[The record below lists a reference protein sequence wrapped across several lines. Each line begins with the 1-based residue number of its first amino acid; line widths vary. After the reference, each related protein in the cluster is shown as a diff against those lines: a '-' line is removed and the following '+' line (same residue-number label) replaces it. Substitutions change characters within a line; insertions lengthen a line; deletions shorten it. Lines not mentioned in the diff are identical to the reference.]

1 MPGLDDEAARLA
13 RRVATVRD
21 PQLRIGYVRSVLLEA
36 SAPDVFALIVEV
48 AGRAAVGDPPHRD
61 LWLAMAVA
69 LADPACRELRA
80 GAAARA
86 RELGDLELA
95 TLLDAAAPQAVDEDT
110 QRVPAQG
117 GRDGRPLTLG
127 ERKAL
132 ARRPSR
138 DLLVKVIRDPHPDV
152 VRILL
157 GNPRLT
163 EDDLVRLCARR
174 PIAPEVL
181 REVARSPRWVVR
193 YRVRLAIL
201 RNPHTPLD
209 LALPLVA
216 GLNAQDARTIAASE
230 DLPRALREAC
240 SRLGP
245 PEILH

>member
-1 MPGLDDEAARLA
+1 VTGLDDEAARLA
-13 RRVATVRD
+13 RRVATVKD
-21 PQLRIGYVRSVLLEA
+21 PQLRVAYVRSLLLEA
-36 SAPDVFALIVEV
+36 AAPEVFALIVEV
-48 AGRAAVGDPPHRD
+48 AGRAAVGDPAHRD

-69 LADPACRELRA
+69 LADPACRALRA
-80 GAAARA
+80 GAADRA
-86 RELGDLELA
+86 RGLGDVELA
-95 TLLDAAAPQAVDEDT
+95 TLLEAGRDEAVDEDAR
-110 QRVPAQG
+110 RVPTQG

-127 ERKAL
+127 ERKSL

-138 DLLVKVIRDPHPDV
+138 DLLAKVLRDPHPDV

-193 YRVRLAIL
+193 YRVRVAIL
-201 RNPHTPLD
+201 RHPHTPLD

-230 DLPRALREAC
+230 GLPRALRDAC
-240 SRLGP
+240 ARLGP
-245 PEILH
+245 PETLH

>member
-21 PQLRIGYVRSVLLEA
+21 PQLRVGYVRAVLLEA
-36 SAPDVFALIVEV
+36 AAPDVFALIVEV

-69 LADPACRELRA
+69 LADPACRDLRA

-86 RELGDLELA
+86 RALGDLELA
-95 TLLDAAAPQAVDEDT
+95 TLLDAAPQPVDEDAR
-110 QRVPAQG
+110 RVPVQS

-138 DLLVKVIRDPHPDV
+138 ELLAKVIRDPHPDV

-157 GNPRLT
+157 GNSRLT

-174 PIAPEVL
+174 PIASEVL
-181 REVARSPRWVVR
+181 REVVLSPRWVIR
-193 YRVRLAIL
+193 YRVRVAIL

-216 GLNAQDARTIAASE
+216 GLNAQDARMIAASE

-240 SRLGP
+240 ARLGP
-245 PEILH
+245 PDTLH